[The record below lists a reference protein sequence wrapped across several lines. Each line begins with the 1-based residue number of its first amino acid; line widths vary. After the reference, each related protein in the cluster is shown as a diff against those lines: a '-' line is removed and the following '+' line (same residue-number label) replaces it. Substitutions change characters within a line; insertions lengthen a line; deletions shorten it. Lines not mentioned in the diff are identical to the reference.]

1 MVWNKIFGAALAAIL
16 LIFVLREV
24 TGLVFAAQ
32 GGAGHSA
39 DTHSEDG
46 HSEGPKYAYF
56 LATADEATADEGPAP
71 ILDLGTLLASADI
84 SKGERAM
91 NAKCA
96 SCHKWDASNPNG
108 TGPGLYAVVG
118 RAMGAAPGF
127 KYSAA
132 LGGSGKAWSYEELNG
147 FLEKPAAWMPGTAM
161 NFAGLNRPSE
171 RADVIAYL
179 ASLTPNAPAFP
190 APAVVTDAAAPASG
204 DAPETLG
211 TAALDFSV
219 DLGGVTLTGASGGV
233 EQGLIAF
240 LEAGTEPC
248 TDKACWFSMDR
259 LTFETGS
266 ATLNMELSAPQL
278 DNLVAI
284 LNAYPTVQLKIGG
297 YTDNVGDEA
306 ANMALSQSRAEAVA
320 AALQERGIPAERLNA
335 EGYGS
340 QHAIADNATEEGR
353 AQNRRIDVRVR
364 ER

>member
-1 MVWNKIFGAALAAIL
+1 MFWNKIFGAILAAVL
-16 LIFVLREV
+16 MIFVLREV
-24 TGLVFAAQ
+24 TGMVFADRK
-32 GGAGHSA
+32 AGHSEA
-39 DTHSEDG
+39 G
-46 HSEGPKYAYF
+46 HGEEGHGEAPKYAYY
-56 LATADEATADEGPAP
+56 LQTADETAATDAAP
-71 ILDLGTLLASADI
+71 EVLDLGTLLASADL

-96 SCHKWDASNPNG
+96 SCHKWDEGNANG
-108 TGPGLYAVVG
+108 TGPGLRGVVG
-118 RAMGAAPGF
+118 RAMGAVPDF
-127 KYSAA
+127 KYSAS
-132 LGGSGKAWSYEELNG
+132 LSGMGKAWTYDELNG
-147 FLEKPAAWMPGTAM
+147 FLEKPSAWMPGTAM

-179 ASLTPNAPAFP
+179 ASITPGAPAFP
-190 APAVVTDAAAPASG
+190 APAAAAPGEALPADGTAAAPA
-204 DAPETLG
+204 
-211 TAALDFSV
+211 LDFTADV
-219 DLGGVTLTGASGGV
+219 GGVTLAGAVGGV
-233 EQGLIAF
+233 EQGLIGF

-266 ATLNMELSAPQL
+266 ATLDLALSSAQL

-306 ANMALSQSRAEAVA
+306 ANMALSQARAEAVA
-320 AALQERGIPAERLNA
+320 VALQERGIPAERLNA

-340 QHAIADNATEEGR
+340 QHPVADNATEEGR
-353 AQNRRIDVRVR
+353 AMNRRIDVRIR